1 MEKTPR
7 AIREVLLPE
16 EAGDF
21 DREYRQ
27 VLEDAKEQLDLTPV
41 FACLDRWWVVAM
53 STAQDPEG
61 HRQMLKTA
69 DRINRGERVP
79 GTPWSVVKAELG
91 L

>member
-1 MEKTPR
+1 MEKAPR

-27 VLEDAKEQLDLTPV
+27 VMADAKEQLDLTPV
-41 FACLDRWWVVAM
+41 FECLDRWWVVAM

-61 HRQMLKTA
+61 HRQMLETA
-69 DRINRGERVP
+69 DRINRGERVS
-79 GTPWSVVKAELG
+79 GTPWSVLKAELG